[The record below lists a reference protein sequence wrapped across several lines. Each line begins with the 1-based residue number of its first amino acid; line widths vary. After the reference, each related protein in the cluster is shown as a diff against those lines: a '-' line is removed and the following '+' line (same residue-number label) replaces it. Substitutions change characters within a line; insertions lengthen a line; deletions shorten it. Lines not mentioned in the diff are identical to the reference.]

1 VTCLSLN
8 FSFGIII
15 KGSASI
21 HARKDLPRG
30 PQQVSG
36 PIPRSNK
43 ERSALVGPDLGGLSA
58 GSSFGE
64 MVMTSDHQSR
74 YNSTIIAEELS
85 QVLLID
91 KEMYLR
97 SFGVNNLEWQRKMQF
112 VNQSPLFQSLTP
124 AIKNLLMESLK
135 LTEIQFG
142 NRFVKQGN
150 VCNSLYFICQ
160 GWGKVI
166 AEVRTSMIQ
175 YEAMTASK
183 KVKGKPSGRRTACS
197 ERTGHSCKKLDPSR
211 PRSVITERRR
221 HRQEYGYVAIETL
234 FRQRE
239 THVTTIGPNDVIGD
253 IEIFLDL
260 PTYCATVECLENLQ
274 VYELSKYNF
283 FQIITQRYAQ
293 TCNILQRGV
302 QTKLRFR
309 SQRLQDIPLY
319 SLLYERSL
327 MSPKERKKI
336 QGISAP
342 PFQIIKKRNAASLW
356 TKNALG
362 PNKLGKI
369 TGVLMKQET
378 TTMSA
383 ETANDNKE
391 TISR

>member
-1 VTCLSLN
+1 
-8 FSFGIII
+8 
-15 KGSASI
+15 
-21 HARKDLPRG
+21 
-30 PQQVSG
+30 
-36 PIPRSNK
+36 
-43 ERSALVGPDLGGLSA
+43 
-58 GSSFGE
+58 
-64 MVMTSDHQSR
+64 MVITSDRQSR
-74 YNSTIIAEELS
+74 YNSTIIAKELS

-91 KEMYLR
+91 KELYLR

-112 VNQSPLFQSLTP
+112 VNQSPLFKSLTP

-135 LTEIQFG
+135 LLEIQFG

-175 YEAMTASK
+175 YEAMIASK
-183 KVKGKPSGRRTACS
+183 KVKDKSSGRRTACS
-197 ERTGHSCKKLDPSR
+197 ERVGHSCKKLDPSR
-211 PRSVITERRR
+211 PLSVIERRR
-221 HRQEYGYVAIETL
+221 HRKEYGYVAIETL
-234 FRQRE
+234 FRHRE
-239 THVTTIGPNDVIGD
+239 THVTTIGPNDIIGD

-274 VYELSKYNF
+274 VYELSKYKF
-283 FQIITQRYAQ
+283 FQIITPRCAQ

-327 MSPKERKKI
+327 MSLKDRRKI
-336 QGISAP
+336 QGISAS
-342 PFQIIKKRNAASLW
+342 PFQIIKTRNAASLW
-356 TKNALG
+356 TKNTLG

-369 TGVLMKQET
+369 TGVLMKQAT
-378 TTMSA
+378 TTTSA
-383 ETANDNKE
+383 ETADDSKE
-391 TISR
+391 TPSR

>member
-1 VTCLSLN
+1 MTCLCLN

-21 HARKDLPRG
+21 HTRKDLPRG
-30 PQQVSG
+30 PQQDSG
-36 PIPRSNK
+36 PIPRNNK
-43 ERSALVGPDLGGLSA
+43 ERSALVGPNLGTLSA

-85 QVLLID
+85 QILLID
-91 KEMYLR
+91 KELYLR
-97 SFGVNNLEWQRKMQF
+97 SFGVNNLEWQRKTQF

-135 LTEIQFG
+135 LIEIQFG

-166 AEVRTSMIQ
+166 AEVPTSMIQ
-175 YEAMTASK
+175 YEAMIASK
-183 KVKGKPSGRRTACS
+183 KVKDKSSGRRTVCS
-197 ERTGHSCKKLDPSR
+197 ERVGHSCKKLDPSR
-211 PRSVITERRR
+211 PLSVIERRR
-221 HRQEYGYVAIETL
+221 HRQQYGYVAIETL

-239 THVTTIGPNDVIGD
+239 AHVTTIGPNDVIGD

-274 VYELSKYNF
+274 VYELNKDNF
-283 FQIITQRYAQ
+283 FQIITQRCAP
-293 TCNILQRGV
+293 TCNIMQRGV
-302 QTKLRFR
+302 HTKLRFR
-309 SQRLQDIPLY
+309 SQRLKDIPLY

-327 MSPKERKKI
+327 MFPKDRKKF

-342 PFQIIKKRNAASLW
+342 PFQIIEKRNAASLW
-356 TKNALG
+356 TKSALG
-362 PNKLGKI
+362 PLKLGKI
-369 TGVLMKQET
+369 TGVLMKQA
-378 TTMSA
+378 TTMTSA
-383 ETANDNKE
+383 ETADDSKE
-391 TISR
+391 TTSR